1 MATIKTD
8 DVFSIASFDP
18 SKLAESFRDF
28 AEKGAQQSKDAYAKL
43 KTAGEEAG
51 KTLEAT
57 VQTAQAGTVEIG
69 LKAID
74 VLRVNAESSLSHM
87 EALLGVKSAAE
98 FFELQTSFLRKL
110 LAYQETWR
118 QGLHKRHLGIPN
130 FRVLTATTSRE
141 RVEHLVAACRSLPGG
156 GSRLFLFTDQERLA
170 GGDILGQGWVNGRG
184 EQLRL
189 CANSREAEV

>member
-18 SKLAESFRDF
+18 SKLAESFREF
-28 AEKGAQQSKDAYAKL
+28 AEKGAQQSKEAYAKL

-74 VLRVNAESSLSHM
+74 VLRVNAETSLSHM
-87 EALLGVKSAAE
+87 EALLGVKSVAE
-98 FFELQTSFLRKL
+98 FVELQTSFLRKQAE
-110 LAYQETWR
+110 LAVDQAKSMQETTK
-118 QGLHKRHLGIPN
+118 Q
-130 FRVLTATTSRE
+130 
-141 RVEHLVAACRSLPGG
+141 VA
-156 GSRLFLFTDQERLA
+156 EKLA
-170 GGDILGQGWVNGRG
+170 KP
-184 EQLRL
+184 
-189 CANSREAEV
+189 SKEAAEKAMASFKVA

>member
-18 SKLAESFRDF
+18 SKLAESFREF

-43 KTAGEEAG
+43 KSAGEEAG

-74 VLRVNAESSLSHM
+74 VLRVNAETSLSHL
-87 EALLGVKSAAE
+87 EALLGVKSVAE
-98 FFELQTSFLRKL
+98 FVELQTSFLRKQAE
-110 LAYQETWR
+110 LAVDQAKSIQETTK
-118 QGLHKRHLGIPN
+118 Q
-130 FRVLTATTSRE
+130 
-141 RVEHLVAACRSLPGG
+141 VA
-156 GSRLFLFTDQERLA
+156 EKLA
-170 GGDILGQGWVNGRG
+170 KP
-184 EQLRL
+184 
-189 CANSREAEV
+189 SKEAAEKAMASFKVA

>member
-18 SKLAESFRDF
+18 SKFAESFREF

-87 EALLGVKSAAE
+87 EALLGVKSIAE
-98 FFELQTSFLRKL
+98 FVELQTSFLRKQ
-110 LAYQETWR
+110 AEIAVDQAKSMQETTK
-118 QGLHKRHLGIPN
+118 Q
-130 FRVLTATTSRE
+130 
-141 RVEHLVAACRSLPGG
+141 VA
-156 GSRLFLFTDQERLA
+156 EKLA
-170 GGDILGQGWVNGRG
+170 KP
-184 EQLRL
+184 
-189 CANSREAEV
+189 SKEAAEKAMASFKVA

>member
-1 MATIKTD
+1 MITGSDRLNLKECDMATIKTD

-18 SKLAESFRDF
+18 SKLAESFREF

-87 EALLGVKSAAE
+87 DALLRVKSVAE
-98 FFELQTSFLRKL
+98 FVELQTSFLRKQAE
-110 LAYQETWR
+110 LAVDQAKSMQETTK
-118 QGLHKRHLGIPN
+118 Q
-130 FRVLTATTSRE
+130 
-141 RVEHLVAACRSLPGG
+141 VA
-156 GSRLFLFTDQERLA
+156 EKLA
-170 GGDILGQGWVNGRG
+170 KP
-184 EQLRL
+184 
-189 CANSREAEV
+189 SKEAAEKAMASFKVA